1 MINLYICLIILNS
14 ILLVNLNNISKILN
28 IYDIPD
34 QKLKL
39 HKKRTPLIGGILL
52 FLNLISVLLFY
63 FFYSGFMFNF
73 EFKEILSF
81 FLLIFGFFA
90 VGLYDDK
97 FNLAPEKKIILTILI
112 TFISLLLNDK
122 LLINEFSLTFY
133 SKRIFFEEISYFFT
147 IFCVLILT
155 NSFNFYDGINGQ
167 SLINF
172 IFIFLI
178 LFFLSD
184 LKYFYLTFIFIFM
197 FLLFL
202 NLSDKIFLGDSGIY
216 LMSAFVSILLIYE
229 HNTFKTF
236 LYADSIFF
244 IACLP
249 GFDLVRLTI
258 TRMFNSQNAFYGD
271 RNHIHHLLINKYSL
285 FNSNLVLISLIV
297 LPALMFFVFEL
308 SFFITI
314 VIFTIIYSILIRY
327 LLKT

>member
-81 FLLIFGFFA
+81 FLLIIGFFA

-172 IFIFLI
+172 IFIF
-178 LFFLSD
+178 FLTS
-184 LKYFYLTFIFIFM
+184 
-197 FLLFL
+197 
-202 NLSDKIFLGDSGIY
+202 
-216 LMSAFVSILLIYE
+216 
-229 HNTFKTF
+229 
-236 LYADSIFF
+236 
-244 IACLP
+244 
-249 GFDLVRLTI
+249 
-258 TRMFNSQNAFYGD
+258 
-271 RNHIHHLLINKYSL
+271 
-285 FNSNLVLISLIV
+285 
-297 LPALMFFVFEL
+297 
-308 SFFITI
+308 
-314 VIFTIIYSILIRY
+314 
-327 LLKT
+327 